1 MIYIIFTLITIL
13 NISEL
18 FLKRKKMKEEY
29 SEEKKQKQLKIK
41 YLYADFLNL
50 SNIIIYIT
58 LLLILFLMN
67 NNINIIELL
76 CFIATV
82 FTYIINISSR
92 NKIKKFKYVE
102 PITINNKYI
111 IIVIATVSILITA
124 NIGKSS
130 EIDNFLYLINT
141 ILCILSISTLICY
154 FVKNKDI
161 VCYKETNEEDN
172 ISDIHFYLKLS
183 VDKLVTYLI
192 LELMYLLIFYINI
205 KYAYIFRIALILMI
219 IGIIIKKI
227 KKVQN
232 QSLKLYNTVSIKKEL
247 PGIKYAFQFLRD
259 LLLIKKIIYFTL
271 FYIGSVGVYYLE
283 GDMAFTFYTVAVSI
297 LLVYILYNDKKFL
310 IKYIKELNKEFIEP
324 KKYSIKQ
331 NKKISYIEKI
341 KIFKTTF
348 YKLIII
354 DNQVYESNIILYDP
368 ELYIKDIDIYI
379 NKSKINDYI
388 IVLTKL
394 YDYERED

>member
-1 MIYIIFTLITIL
+1 MIYIIFALITIL
-13 NISEL
+13 NISDL
-18 FLKRKKMKEEY
+18 FLKRKKEKEEY
-29 SEEKKQKQLKIK
+29 LEEKRQKKLKLK
-41 YLYADFLNL
+41 YLYIDLLNI

-58 LLLILFLMN
+58 LLIILLIN
-67 NNINIIELL
+67 NNLNIIELL
-76 CFIATV
+76 CFIVTA

-92 NKIKKFKYVE
+92 KKIKKFKYVE

-111 IIVIATVSILITA
+111 IIILTTISVLITA
-124 NIGKSS
+124 NMGKSS
-130 EIDNFLYLINT
+130 NIDNFLYLINT
-141 ILCILSISTLICY
+141 ILCIGSLITLMCY
-154 FVKNKDI
+154 FIINKDI
-161 VCYKETNEEDN
+161 VYYKETSEEDN
-172 ISDIHFYLKLS
+172 INDIHFYIKLS
-183 VDKLVTYLI
+183 IDKLVTYLI
-192 LELMYLLIFYINI
+192 LELMYILIFYINI
-205 KYAYIFRIALILMI
+205 KYSYIFHVALILVI

-232 QSLKLYNTVSIKKEL
+232 QSLKLYNTISINKEL
-247 PGIKYAFQFLRD
+247 PGIKYAFQFIRD
-259 LLLIKKIIYFTL
+259 LLLIKKIIYFTI

-283 GDMAFTFYTVAVSI
+283 EDIIFTFYTVAVSI
-297 LLVYILYNDKKFL
+297 LLVYILYNDKKYL

-331 NKKISYIEKI
+331 NKEISYIEKI
-341 KIFKTTF
+341 KIFNTIF

-368 ELYIKDIDIYI
+368 ELYIKDVDVYI
-379 NKSKINDYI
+379 NKNKINDYI